1 MIYWIP
7 TTLSSLHRNI
17 AIISLS
23 RSFRTVLRVRKLLS
37 MLIPSMPCEI
47 YSSRA
52 VWQSIVYHSFQCTI
66 CVVPRTSMR
75 VLVIM
80 HWRMCIKNKRYCVCI
95 DLCIHVLVCSMEAVT
110 PAHSLNSQISSSR
123 PQRLNPASFIIWL
136 ICWYT
141 FFFLVP
147 LSCIFRRI
155 SSCLH
160 MDMKNL
166 VSSSPQCSL
175 FLVPL
180 GSVAI
185 TQ

>member
-95 DLCIHVLVCSMEAVT
+95 DLCIHVLVCSA
-110 PAHSLNSQISSSR
+110 
-123 PQRLNPASFIIWL
+123 QRLNPASFIIWL

-160 MDMKNL
+160 MDMKNW